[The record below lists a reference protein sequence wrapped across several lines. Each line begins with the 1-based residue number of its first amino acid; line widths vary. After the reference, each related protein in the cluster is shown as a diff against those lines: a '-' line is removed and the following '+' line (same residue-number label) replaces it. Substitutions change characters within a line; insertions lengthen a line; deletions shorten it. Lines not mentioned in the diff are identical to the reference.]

1 MRYKVTLSIII
12 LLGACVPAPQGE
24 VEITAPLVRYAS
36 ATTASGVV
44 DTLPSGVFAYLFD
57 RQGEWA
63 LVCYRGIK
71 GWVRLEEASGMDYV
85 EKEPLENS
93 LLAFAPDESVAVAI
107 DEDERRMVMKLAQFQ
122 PWFVPGDSLYAG
134 FYEGVPGEDVG
145 LVIVNVLP
153 TTMSLTVK
161 VSLIDPESLEPR
173 EEEYIFTSEVQREEN
188 LLTIQSEDTPFQKAE
203 FIRQGPRRGLLIQQ
217 REGYAV
223 LWKRRL

>member
-1 MRYKVTLSIII
+1 
-12 LLGACVPAPQGE
+12 
-24 VEITAPLVRYAS
+24 
-36 ATTASGVV
+36 
-44 DTLPSGVFAYLFD
+44 
-57 RQGEWA
+57 
-63 LVCYRGIK
+63 
-71 GWVRLEEASGMDYV
+71 MDYV